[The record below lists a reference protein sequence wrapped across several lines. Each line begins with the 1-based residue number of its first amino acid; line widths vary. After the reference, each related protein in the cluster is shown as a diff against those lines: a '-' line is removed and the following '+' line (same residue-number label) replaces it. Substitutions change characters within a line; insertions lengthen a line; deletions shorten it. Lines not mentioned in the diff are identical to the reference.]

1 MSKRIF
7 RAICLVAFLVLII
20 SASLTVGV
28 LYTHFEGELSDEMK
42 SEAQTYTY
50 IMERNGIESLDELP
64 DTGKRIT
71 VIASDGVVLYDNTV
85 DDISSM
91 DNHLGREEVSEA
103 LQYGFGESSRY
114 STTIAEKTVYYAVK
128 ASNGNIMRLSDTQ
141 YSLFTIV
148 MGTLQPII
156 VIIFI
161 MLALAAF
168 FAYRAAKVIVAP
180 INGIDLENPEDGK
193 IYEELAPLVT
203 KISRQNRT
211 IKEQLDEAKRKQDEF
226 LVITENMLE
235 GLILIDNKTNIITCN
250 SAAKRLLNSDVPY
263 EHCCVLILNRST
275 EFSSCV
281 EKALAGEHC
290 TQVLETDGRFC
301 RLVADPV
308 KDKGEVVGAVLVILD
323 ITETAKR
330 EELRREFTANV
341 SHELKT
347 PLTSI
352 AGFAE
357 LMKYGMVKPEDI
369 KDFSE
374 SIYDEAQRLITLV
387 NDILNL
393 SALDEGGLS
402 DEKERVDLFGLSGD
416 ILKSLKIP
424 AEKKNVAL
432 ELHGKNTAV
441 MGSRKVLREM
451 IFNLCDNGIK
461 YNVDGGK
468 VSVNVFDDKG
478 HAKVVVS
485 DSGIGIPKADQQRV
499 FERFYRVDKS
509 HSREIGGTGLG
520 LSIVKHGAM
529 YHNADISLESEPGK
543 GTIIT
548 ITFPKE

>member
-28 LYTHFEGELSDEMK
+28 LYTHFEGELNEEMK
-42 SEAQTYTY
+42 SEVKTYAY
-50 IMERNGIESLDELP
+50 IMEESGIDSLKGLP

-71 VIASDGVVLYDNTV
+71 VIASNGVVLYDNTV

-128 ASNGNIMRLSDTQ
+128 TSDGNIMRLSDTQ
-141 YSLFTIV
+141 YSLFTIA

-161 MLALAAF
+161 MLALSAF
-168 FAYRAAKVIVAP
+168 FAYRAAKSIVAP

-211 IKEQLDEAKRKQDEF
+211 IREQLDEAKRKQDEF

-263 EHCCVLILNRST
+263 EHCCVLILNRTT

-281 EKALAGEHC
+281 EKALLGEHC
-290 TQVLETDGRFC
+290 TQVLENDGRFC

-308 KDKGEVVGAVLVILD
+308 KNKDKVVGAVIVILD

-402 DEKERVDLFGLSGD
+402 DEKERVDLFDLSGD

-424 AEKKNVAL
+424 AEKKNITL

-461 YNVDGGK
+461 YNTDGGK
-468 VSVNVFDDKG
+468 VSVDVFDDKG
-478 HAKVVVS
+478 HPKVVVS
-485 DSGIGIPKADQQRV
+485 DNGIGIPKADQQRV

-520 LSIVKHGAM
+520 LSIVKHGAL

-543 GTIIT
+543 GTSVT